1 MSLMTLRPV
10 LFDIDSL
17 VAKSCHLVAT
27 KCRTPLH
34 LLAVDLL
41 YNMLLCTTF
50 CTTNPQQIE
59 ANGARALQGGPATKK
74 AR

>member
-41 YNMLLCTTF
+41 YNMLL
-50 CTTNPQQIE
+50 QQLYDKST
-59 ANGARALQGGPATKK
+59 ANRSNGVR
-74 AR
+74 R